1 MIESMKKV
9 SVVLLNKEKEEAL
22 KALRKIGLVHLQK
35 LEGSSE
41 KLNAFKEYT
50 NNAVVSES
58 ILGEIKLPKNSRK
71 AKAELSDSRVIELCA
86 DVVAKSEI
94 LDSVIN
100 PKFKNNLI
108 ADYVRN
114 NDIKEVNDYIEARK
128 KKDPKYDK
136 ERLINDI
143 LDNNKVIFYDELEE
157 TSNKVSDSLLAED
170 LNEYGVDISYI
181 SKEGLDESRK
191 EYKKSKPTVS
201 QYIFNILPSSVRG
214 DINKRLK

>member
-1 MIESMKKV
+1 MEYKLPSGEVIESEYYV
-9 SVVLLNKEKEEAL
+9 SNVGDKFSD
-22 KALRKIGLVHLQK
+22 KIKRLG
-35 LEGSSE
+35 
-41 KLNAFKEYT
+41 
-50 NNAVVSES
+50 S
-58 ILGEIKLPKNSRK
+58 ILSPGDETRLDLSELEQVDEYLNPGGYLNSYHYTKLVV
-71 AKAELSDSRVIELCA
+71 D

-181 SKEGLDESRK
+181 SKEGLDKSRK

-201 QYIFNILPSSVRG
+201 QYIFNILPSSVRS